1 MASPIPDPI
10 PAVPAGSP
18 GGSGRGS
25 GEPDPASVAE
35 LGRLTAEFTT
45 RLQQARR
52 AWINRLVIL
61 WRQPGRA
68 APADLA
74 HLRAALAGLES
85 VADYLGD
92 PPASVSADL
101 IPGLNLNHGPG
112 GDAARS

>member
-10 PAVPAGSP
+10 PGAAIPQ
-18 GGSGRGS
+18 SGRS
-25 GEPDPASVAE
+25 NGEPDPASVAE

-61 WRQPGRA
+61 WRQPGAA

-74 HLRAALAGLES
+74 HLRAALAGLDA
-85 VADYLGD
+85 VADYLDD
-92 PPASVSADL
+92 PPASVSPDL
-101 IPGLNLNHGPG
+101 GFILNHDHHHD
-112 GDAARS
+112 DAARP

>member
-25 GEPDPASVAE
+25 GEPDP
-35 LGRLTAEFTT
+35 
-45 RLQQARR
+45 
-52 AWINRLVIL
+52 
-61 WRQPGRA
+61 A

-101 IPGLNLNHGPG
+101 IPGLNLNHGHDL